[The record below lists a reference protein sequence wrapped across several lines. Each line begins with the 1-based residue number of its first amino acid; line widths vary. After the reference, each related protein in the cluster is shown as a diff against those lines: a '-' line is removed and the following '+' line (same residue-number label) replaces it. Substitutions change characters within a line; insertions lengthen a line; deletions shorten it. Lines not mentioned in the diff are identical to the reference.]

1 MAKLDFQRN
10 FKFWTVVAILLTVD
24 IVMGWIAFSKVLI
37 PEIVATNGISLIG
50 VFIGINT
57 VLIALF
63 YFNNRYKV
71 DPTLS
76 RFAEI
81 ENIFKVTL
89 GTILFVILFNELFEL
104 PVIVSSTVLLRYWIT
119 LAVTLSAG
127 RLVIRQIQKSLLKKG
142 YGAKNTIIVGVN
154 ERAKKV
160 AEYLTNRH
168 LGYKVVGFVTPD
180 PVQKSSSEQLEQ
192 PILASVNELKQVID
206 NFQINEV
213 IIAFERPNHNR
224 LLDII
229 TLANGSPVSLKIIP
243 DMYEVV
249 SGLAKTEQ
257 IHGLPLIQ
265 INPEIISR
273 FEKFLK
279 RFFDILSACI
289 VIIPL
294 MPFWFILALAI
305 KINSRGPIFYW
316 QDRIGMDGKQ
326 FKIVKFR
333 SMFKDAET
341 HTGPIWA
348 AEDDPRITNVGYFM
362 RRFRL
367 DEVPQFL
374 NVLSGQMSVVGP
386 RPERPY
392 FVQKLME
399 EFPFYYR
406 RHKVRPGI
414 TGWAQIKRSYDTTIE
429 DVRQKLKYDFFYI
442 ENISISLDLKIMFN
456 TVAVM
461 FSGKGQ

>member
-1 MAKLDFQRN
+1 MVKLDFQKN
-10 FKFWTVVAILLTVD
+10 FKFWTVVAVLLTVD
-24 IVMGWIAFSKVLI
+24 LAMGWIAFSRVLI
-37 PEIVATNGISLIG
+37 PEIIATNGISLVG
-50 VFIGINT
+50 VFSGINA

-89 GTILFVILFNELFEL
+89 GTILFMILFNELFEL
-104 PVIVSSTVLLRYWIT
+104 PVIVSSPVLLRYWIT
-119 LAVTLSAG
+119 LAVTLSTG

-142 YGAKNTIIVGVN
+142 YGVKNTVIVGVN
-154 ERAKKV
+154 DRAKKV
-160 AEYLTNRH
+160 AEHLTNRH

-180 PVQKSSSEQLEQ
+180 PVHINNNDQPEQ

-206 NFQINEV
+206 NFRINEV
-213 IIAFERPNHNR
+213 IIALERPNHNR

-279 RFFDILSACI
+279 RFFDIFIACI

-294 MPFWFILALAI
+294 IPLWLILSLAI

-316 QDRIGMDGKQ
+316 QDRIGTDGKQ

-348 AEDDPRITNVGYFM
+348 AEDDPRITKVGRFM

>member
-1 MAKLDFQRN
+1 MVKLDFQKN
-10 FKFWTVVAILLTVD
+10 FKFWTVVAVLLTVD
-24 IVMGWIAFSKVLI
+24 LAMGWIAFSRVLI
-37 PEIVATNGISLIG
+37 PEIIATNGISLVG
-50 VFIGINT
+50 VFSGINA

-81 ENIFKVTL
+81 ENIFKLTL
-89 GTILFVILFNELFEL
+89 GTILFMILFNELFEL
-104 PVIVSSTVLLRYWIT
+104 PVIVSSPVLLRYWIT
-119 LAVTLSAG
+119 LAVTLSTG

-142 YGAKNTIIVGVN
+142 YGAKNTVIVGVN
-154 ERAKKV
+154 EKAKKV
-160 AEYLTNRH
+160 AEHLTNRH

-180 PVQKSSSEQLEQ
+180 PVHINNNDQPEQ

-206 NFQINEV
+206 NFRINEV
-213 IIAFERPNHNR
+213 IIALERPNHNR

-279 RFFDILSACI
+279 RFFDIFIACI

-294 MPFWFILALAI
+294 IPLWLILSLAI

-316 QDRIGMDGKQ
+316 QDRIGTDGKQ

-348 AEDDPRITNVGYFM
+348 AEDDPRITKVGRFM

-414 TGWAQIKRSYDTTIE
+414 TGWAQIKHSYDTTIE

>member
-180 PVQKSSSEQLEQ
+180 PVQKSSSGQPEQ

-326 FKIVKFR
+326 FKIMKFR

-406 RHKVRPGI
+406 RHKIRPGI

>member
-37 PEIVATNGISLIG
+37 PEILATNGISLIG

-127 RLVIRQIQKSLLKKG
+127 RLIIRQIQKSLLKKG

-180 PVQKSSSEQLEQ
+180 PIQKSSRDQPEQ

>member
-1 MAKLDFQRN
+1 MVKLDFQKN
-10 FKFWTVVAILLTVD
+10 FKFWTVVAVLLTVD
-24 IVMGWIAFSKVLI
+24 LAMGWIAFSRVLI
-37 PEIVATNGISLIG
+37 PEIIATNGISLVG
-50 VFIGINT
+50 VFSGINA

-81 ENIFKVTL
+81 ENIFKLTL
-89 GTILFVILFNELFEL
+89 GTILFMILFNELFEL
-104 PVIVSSTVLLRYWIT
+104 PVIVSSPVLLRYWIT
-119 LAVTLSAG
+119 LAVTLSTG

-142 YGAKNTIIVGVN
+142 YGAKNTVIVGVN
-154 ERAKKV
+154 EKAKKV
-160 AEYLTNRH
+160 AEHLTNRH

-180 PVQKSSSEQLEQ
+180 PVHINNNDQPEQ

-206 NFQINEV
+206 NFRINEV
-213 IIAFERPNHNR
+213 IIALERPNHNR

-279 RFFDILSACI
+279 RFFDIFIACI

-294 MPFWFILALAI
+294 VPLWLILSLAI

-316 QDRIGMDGKQ
+316 QDRIGTDGKQ

-348 AEDDPRITNVGYFM
+348 AEDDPRITKVGRFM

-414 TGWAQIKRSYDTTIE
+414 TGWAQIKHSYDTTIE

>member
-1 MAKLDFQRN
+1 MVKLDFQKN
-10 FKFWTVVAILLTVD
+10 FKFWTVVAVLLTVD
-24 IVMGWIAFSKVLI
+24 LAMGWIAFSRVLI
-37 PEIVATNGISLIG
+37 PEIIATNGISLVG
-50 VFIGINT
+50 VFSGINA

-81 ENIFKVTL
+81 ENIFKLTL
-89 GTILFVILFNELFEL
+89 GIILFIILFNELFEL
-104 PVIVSSTVLLRYWIT
+104 PVIVSSPVLLRYWIT
-119 LAVTLSAG
+119 LAVTLSTG

-142 YGAKNTIIVGVN
+142 YGAKNTVIVGVN
-154 ERAKKV
+154 EKAKKV
-160 AEYLTNRH
+160 AEHLTNRH

-180 PVQKSSSEQLEQ
+180 PVHINNNDQPEQ

-206 NFQINEV
+206 NFRINEV
-213 IIAFERPNHNR
+213 IIALERPNHNR

-279 RFFDILSACI
+279 RFFDIFIACI

-294 MPFWFILALAI
+294 VPLWIILSLAI

-316 QDRIGMDGKQ
+316 QDRIGTDGKQ

-348 AEDDPRITNVGYFM
+348 AEDDPRITKVGRFM

-414 TGWAQIKRSYDTTIE
+414 TGWAQIKHSYDTTIE